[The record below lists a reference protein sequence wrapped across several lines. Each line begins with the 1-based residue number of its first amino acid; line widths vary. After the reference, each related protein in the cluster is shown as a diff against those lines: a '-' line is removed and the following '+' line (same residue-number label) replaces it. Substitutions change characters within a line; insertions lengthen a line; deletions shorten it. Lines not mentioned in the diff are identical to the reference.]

1 MSRVSI
7 GGPSLAECYRIFYTE
22 FLVKNPFSGDL
33 RFYRHTL
40 ALGLPVALQH
50 LLTTSAGFVDTIMI
64 GSQGEAAVAAV
75 GICSQ
80 YGMLLFSAYFGFCNG
95 GTIFIAQYWGAKNE
109 GGICRSYGIMLS
121 CMMFMGLLFG
131 AAAIL
136 APDFILSIY
145 TDKESIRQAG
155 IPYLRIAGF
164 SYPLQVFSMAVGS
177 LLRSVEK
184 VRAPLFASVL
194 SLLSNTFLN
203 WVLIYGRFGFP
214 RLGVAGA
221 AIATVCAAL
230 VNVLV
235 LYLRCFRDRTSFVL
249 RFREQFRWSRRF
261 LGQFFSKNL
270 FIVGNEAFYGV
281 GQMLINIVIGRQIE
295 SGIAAIA
302 VFRVI
307 EGIIFTFFN
316 GLANASAV
324 MVGKKIGAGEHL
336 DGYRYAKR
344 FIVMSPA
351 LTLFI
356 CLLILPVR
364 GPLLS
369 FFGLGD
375 EARRYAMGML
385 LIYTVT
391 GTLRSC
397 NYMNNNIFRAGGE
410 SVFGTVIELCGLFFI
425 SVPAVAL
432 TGLVLHLPFLVV
444 FTMLYLDEFI
454 RLGIIVWYMNSGKWI
469 KPVTEEGRKTLGAF
483 FGSRG

>member
-1 MSRVSI
+1 MKT
-7 GGPSLAECYRIFYTE
+7 PL
-22 FLVKNPFSGDL
+22 LGD
-33 RFYRHTL
+33 RHFYRHTL
-40 ALGLPVALQH
+40 TLGLPVALQH

-64 GSQGEAAVAAV
+64 GSQGELAVAAV

-80 YGMLLFSAYFGFCNG
+80 YTMLLFSAYFGFCNG

-109 GGICRSYGIMLS
+109 RGICSSYGLMLS
-121 CMMFMGLLFG
+121 CMMAVGLLFG
-131 AAAIL
+131 SAAVF
-136 APDFILSIY
+136 APEFILGIY
-145 TDKESIRQAG
+145 TDKENIRQAG
-155 IPYLRIAGF
+155 IPYLRIVGF
-164 SYPLQVFSMAVGS
+164 SYPLQVFSMAIGS
-177 LLRSVEK
+177 LLRSVERVK
-184 VRAPLFASVL
+184 TPLFASVL
-194 SLLSNTFLN
+194 SLFSNTFLN
-203 WVLIYGRFGFP
+203 WVLIFGRFGFP
-214 RLGVAGA
+214 CLGVSGA

-230 VNVLV
+230 INVLV
-235 LYLRCFRDRTSFVL
+235 LYLWCFRDRTSFVL
-249 RFREQFRWSRRF
+249 RIRDHYRWHRNF

-270 FIVGNEAFYGV
+270 FIVGNEVFYGL

-344 FIVMSPA
+344 FIVLSPA
-351 LTLFI
+351 LTLLI
-356 CLLILPVR
+356 CVLILPVR
-364 GPLLS
+364 GSLLS
-369 FFGLGD
+369 LFGLGD
-375 EARRYAMGML
+375 AARRYAMGML
-385 LIYTVT
+385 LIYTIT
-391 GTLRSC
+391 GTIRSC

-410 SVFGTVIELCGLFFI
+410 SVFGTVIELGGLFFI

-432 TGLVLHLPFLVV
+432 TGMVLHLPFLIV

-483 FGSRG
+483 RSRRQD

>member
-1 MSRVSI
+1 
-7 GGPSLAECYRIFYTE
+7 
-22 FLVKNPFSGDL
+22 VKTPLPGD
-33 RFYRHTL
+33 RHFYRHTL

-64 GSQGEAAVAAV
+64 GSQGELAVAAV

-80 YGMLLFSAYFGFCNG
+80 YTMLLFSAYFGFCNG

-109 GGICRSYGIMLS
+109 RGISRSYGLMLS
-121 CMMFMGLLFG
+121 CMMAAGILFG
-131 AAAIL
+131 SAAVL
-136 APDFILSIY
+136 APEFILSIY
-145 TDKESIRQAG
+145 TDKEDIRQAG
-155 IPYLRIAGF
+155 VPYLRIVGF
-164 SYPLQVFSMAVGS
+164 SYPLQVFSMAIGS

-184 VRAPLFASVL
+184 VRIPLFASVL

-203 WVLIYGRFGFP
+203 WVLIFGHFGFP

-221 AIATVCAAL
+221 AIATVCASL
-230 VNVLV
+230 INVLV
-235 LYLRCFRDRTSFVL
+235 LYCWCFQDRTSFVL
-249 RFREQFRWSRRF
+249 RIRDHYRWDRRF

-270 FIVGNEAFYGV
+270 FIVGNEGFYGI
-281 GQMLINIVIGRQIE
+281 GQMLINIIIGRQSE
-295 SGIAAIA
+295 AGIAAIA

-344 FIVMSPA
+344 FIVLSPA
-351 LTLFI
+351 LTLLI
-356 CLLILPVR
+356 CVLILPVR

-369 FFGLGD
+369 FFSLGD

-385 LIYTVT
+385 LIYTIT
-391 GTLRSC
+391 GTIRSC

-410 SVFGTVIELCGLFFI
+410 SVFGTVIELGGLFFI

-432 TGLVLHLPFLVV
+432 TGLALHFPFLVV

-454 RLGIIVWYMNSGKWI
+454 RLGIIVRYMNSGKWI

-483 FGSRG
+483 HSRRHDQQQG